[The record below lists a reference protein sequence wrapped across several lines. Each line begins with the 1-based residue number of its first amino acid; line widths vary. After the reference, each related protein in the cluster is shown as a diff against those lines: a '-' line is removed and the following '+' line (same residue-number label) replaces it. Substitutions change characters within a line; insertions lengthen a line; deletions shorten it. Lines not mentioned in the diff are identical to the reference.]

1 MVGEVD
7 ASFMVPSTSS
17 CQHGPPSLI
26 RVRPLA
32 VPRPRRY
39 FAALRLP
46 CSIGG
51 RSGSPRRQPTT
62 GRVLVRNRPHAHP
75 PARGAQELSSP
86 ALRYRALPWRFG
98 ASQVTGSSSCVR
110 APVKHP
116 AGRAAASPLSSRR
129 RPCCLRWLKG
139 PSAPGISALSR
150 PLSRSPHVCAPTH
163 RRPCCHGRR
172 KARYRPAG
180 LGFGRAGFA
189 PAGRRTEFLKG
200 APSFLSN
207 GPALPGRIFQRAG
220 DLER

>member
-1 MVGEVD
+1 MIGEVD

-26 RVRPLA
+26 RVRPSA

-62 GRVLVRNRPHAHP
+62 GRVLVLDRPHAHP
-75 PARGAQELSSP
+75 PAHGAQEQGSP
-86 ALRYRALPWRFG
+86 ALLYRFLPWRFG

-116 AGRAAASPLSSRR
+116 AGRTVASPPCSRR
-129 RPCCLRWLKG
+129 WPCCLRWLKG

-150 PLSRSPHVCAPTH
+150 PLSRSPHVCVPTH
-163 RRPCCHGRR
+163 HQPVLPRTAQGSLPACRAQLWPGGFRTR
-172 KARYRPAG
+172 WTTYRISERNTS
-180 LGFGRAGFA
+180 LSF
-189 PAGRRTEFLKG
+189 RRTSI
-200 APSFLSN
+200 AWSHLSKDN
-207 GPALPGRIFQRAG
+207 L
-220 DLER
+220 

>member
-7 ASFMVPSTSS
+7 ASFMEPSTSS

-26 RVRPLA
+26 RVRPSA

-51 RSGSPRRQPTT
+51 RSGSPRRLPTT
-62 GRVLVRNRPHAHP
+62 GRVLVRYRPHAHP
-75 PARGAQELSSP
+75 TGARRTG
-86 ALRYRALPWRFG
+86 ALRRRRSQTGLSRGDFG

-116 AGRAAASPLSSRR
+116 AGRADASPLASRR

-139 PSAPGISALSR
+139 PSAPGMSALSR
-150 PLSRSPHVCAPTH
+150 PLSRSPHVGAPTH
-163 RRPCCHGRR
+163 HRSVLPRTAQGSLPACRAQLWPGGFRTR
-172 KARYRPAG
+172 WTTYRISE
-180 LGFGRAGFA
+180 RN
-189 PAGRRTEFLKG
+189 T
-200 APSFLSN
+200 FLSSQQTSI
-207 GPALPGRIFQRAG
+207 AWSHLST
-220 DLER
+220 DC